1 MYDESENENSEY
13 FHPLKYTEKVSI
25 SIVNYSMVFLLYKSL
40 TMVTVFSTKAPNF
53 QTVIIKLKKKAI
65 PRVEWSKY
73 MVGMFA
79 VAKMAAVAAV
89 VEQ

>member
-1 MYDESENENSEY
+1 
-13 FHPLKYTEKVSI
+13 
-25 SIVNYSMVFLLYKSL
+25 
-40 TMVTVFSTKAPNF
+40 MVTVFSTKAPNF

-73 MVGMFA
+73 MVGMFV
-79 VAKMAAVAAV
+79 VAKMAAVAAI

>member
-1 MYDESENENSEY
+1 
-13 FHPLKYTEKVSI
+13 
-25 SIVNYSMVFLLYKSL
+25 
-40 TMVTVFSTKAPNF
+40 MVTVFSTKAPNF

-73 MVGMFA
+73 MVGMFS
-79 VAKMAAVAAV
+79 KMAAVAAV